1 MRARRSGPWSK
12 TCIKMKPIDFSRE
25 TYATLKPRLAADKQ
39 RVYQAWADHGP
50 GTTREVAT
58 RSGIDILTF
67 RPRTTDLVDL
77 GLVRLVEDGE
87 LIQREVPLEP
97 STLNPQH
104 STCVSWQHQQHGTE
118 GTYKARTLGEWQQWL
133 TLQREAADQ
142 TKNGQLQMI

>member
-1 MRARRSGPWSK
+1 
-12 TCIKMKPIDFSRE
+12 MKPIDFSRE

-39 RVYQAWADHGP
+39 RVYQAWQQHGP

-87 LIQREVPLEP
+87 QIEREIPLDNLLADHDGP
-97 STLNPQH
+97 RHTIA
-104 STCVSWQHQQHGTE
+104 TWQHKQHGTE
-118 GTYKARTLGEWQQWL
+118 GTYKARTMGEWQQWL
-133 TLQREAADQ
+133 TLQKQAADQ
-142 TKNGQLQMI
+142 TKNGQLLMM